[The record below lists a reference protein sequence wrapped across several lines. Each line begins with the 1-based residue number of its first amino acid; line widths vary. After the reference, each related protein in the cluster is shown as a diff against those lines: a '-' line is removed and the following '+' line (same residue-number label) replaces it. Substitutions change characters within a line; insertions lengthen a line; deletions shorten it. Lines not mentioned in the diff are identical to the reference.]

1 MLKAVEWK
9 QHRLFILDQAKLP
22 SRVAKI
28 PCRSPLQ
35 VAEAIRSRRLCG
47 ASALGV
53 AAGFAVYLGVIQKP
67 MAKTHDKL
75 VQQIKKNSELLA
87 KSQPTSMNLLWALER
102 MKRCAQNNRD
112 HKLNTLRDILLR
124 EALNIQ
130 REEDKVTRTIAGFGP
145 EMLRDGDTIL
155 TCGNTGSL
163 SSGSVGTALGMIK
176 AAAASR
182 RDLYVLVCET
192 RPGLYGARQTALEL
206 KQAKIPFQLITDNMA
221 AYLMKKGMIDVLLV
235 GAERITMNGDVA
247 AEIGTYNLALLAY
260 YHSLSCYV
268 AAPVSSF
275 DRNLPSGDLVPI
287 EERRPE
293 ELLWCNGK
301 PITPLAVKAYYPA
314 FDITPH
320 KYISALITELGVVR
334 APYDQNLKNLLA
346 TMV

>member
-9 QHRLFILDQAKLP
+9 QHRLFIVDQSKLP
-22 SRVAKI
+22 ARVTKT
-28 PCRSPLQ
+28 PCRSAQQ
-35 VAEAIRSRRLCG
+35 VVEAIRSRRLCG

-75 VQQIKKNSELLA
+75 LQQINKLCELLA

-130 REEDKVTRTIAGFGP
+130 REEDKVTKAISGYGP
-145 EMLRDGDTIL
+145 EMIRDGDTIL
-155 TCGNTGSL
+155 TCGNTGAL
-163 SSGSVGTALGMIK
+163 SSGGSGTALGMIK
-176 AAAASR
+176 EASAAR
-182 RDLYVLVCET
+182 RDLHVLLCES
-192 RPGLYGARQTALEL
+192 RPGLYGARQAAMEL

-247 AEIGTYNLALLAY
+247 AEIGTYSLALSAY
-260 YHSLSCYV
+260 YHNLSCYV
-268 AAPVSSF
+268 AAPVSAF
-275 DRNLPSGDLVPI
+275 DRNLLTGDLVPI
-287 EERRPE
+287 EERHPE
-293 ELLWCNGK
+293 ELFWCNGK
-301 PITPLAVKAYYPA
+301 SGAKSTIKAFYPA
-314 FDITPH
+314 FDVTPH

-334 APYDQNLKNLLA
+334 APYDQNLRNLLA
-346 TMV
+346 TMG